1 MSMAE
6 EHMNIYKAARRESGY
21 TQEAAAEV
29 IAVSVESIRAYENG
43 YRTPPN
49 DIVERMA
56 QYYHTPH
63 LIYEHLQDTNCLTPQ
78 IVPHLQDR
86 SVLEMAVRMYLR
98 LTQFNEEHSVDRLMA
113 MAEDGQIDDKER
125 PEFEAINMPT
135 VTVTV
140 DGEVTTKA
148 AAAG

>member
-1 MSMAE
+1 MSMPE

-43 YRTPPN
+43 YRIPPN

-63 LIYEHLQDTNCLTPQ
+63 LVYQHLQDTNCLIPQ
-78 IVPHLQDR
+78 IVPRLQDR
-86 SVLEMAVRMYLR
+86 SILEMAVRMYLR
-98 LTQFNEEHSVDRLMA
+98 LTQFNQEHSVDRLMA

-125 PEFEAINMPT
+125 PEFESIMDDLRGIIQSGLELDVFA
-135 VTVTV
+135 
-140 DGEVTTKA
+140 
-148 AAAG
+148 